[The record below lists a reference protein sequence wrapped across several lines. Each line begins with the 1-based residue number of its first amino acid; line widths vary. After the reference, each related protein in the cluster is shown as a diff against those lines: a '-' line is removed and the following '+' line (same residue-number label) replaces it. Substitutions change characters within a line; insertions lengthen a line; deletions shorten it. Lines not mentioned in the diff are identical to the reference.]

1 MIGITIKTIGNC
13 VMNETK
19 TLEDRIDEL
28 ENKINVIMSLVN
40 HINQTMSNNV
50 IQNIQDVI
58 DEAVDKKINYMNKN
72 RIVKTSMD
80 GGANRQ

>member
-1 MIGITIKTIGNC
+1 
-13 VMNETK
+13 MNETK